1 MILTFLYWSKLYQIG
16 WHTTYMNTY
25 NESAGECSQKYL
37 LRKLWLTFFKQICN
51 AVNFAVVLLI
61 LIKKWDS
68 LWYISRIVTR
78 NGGGNFIDQLFFQE
92 HLFSRTHLRS
102 YDYKNSKSNGQCD
115 CHKLSEF
122 DTCNYLYLF
131 SCVFR
136 P

>member
-1 MILTFLYWSKLYQIG
+1 MLLYKTIYIDMWCVLQSGSFRNLTENSTLPQVILTFLYWSKLYQIG

-78 NGGGNFIDQLFFQE
+78 NGGGNFIDQLFF
-92 HLFSRTHLRS
+92 LRTPVFQDTS
-102 YDYKNSKSNGQCD
+102 Q
-115 CHKLSEF
+115 KLW
-122 DTCNYLYLF
+122 L
-131 SCVFR
+131 
-136 P
+136 